1 MSFVYSYT
9 LPIHRSVHMTRRFV
23 VQGCPTLISTNHV
36 TLLITVVLKLNNS
49 ASNSVCLNEFHVATC
64 AALNLVCLHRA
75 TPPGNT
81 PCYVTNDELKLT
93 VECYSSTNHTTYY
106 IHTTYIHIPHTHTTY
121 TFFKTPTHIWSE
133 Y

>member
-1 MSFVYSYT
+1 MMWSHWGWSLGGGVNFYFSQGSKIEFFWHYQIEKACSLVQTFVSFVYTYT

-49 ASNSVCLNEFHVATC
+49 ASNSVRLNEFHIATC

-75 TPPGNT
+75 TLLG
-81 PCYVTNDELKLT
+81 
-93 VECYSSTNHTTYY
+93 
-106 IHTTYIHIPHTHTTY
+106 IHLAN
-121 TFFKTPTHIWSE
+121 KQMMN
-133 Y
+133 